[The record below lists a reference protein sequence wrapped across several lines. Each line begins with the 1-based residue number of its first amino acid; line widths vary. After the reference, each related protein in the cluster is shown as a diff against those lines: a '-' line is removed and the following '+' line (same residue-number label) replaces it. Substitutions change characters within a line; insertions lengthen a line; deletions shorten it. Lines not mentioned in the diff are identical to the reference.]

1 MKGVFIMSNLL
12 EAKIQLLNEGVKFK
26 SVVEGKPEIITDYL
40 PPYGDGLSVLPLELF
55 LISFGTCAGGVITP
69 MLKRMGK
76 QIQGLQII
84 IQGKR
89 REEHPLCF
97 EEIKLKISVDSV
109 DVTEEDLKKAV
120 KLAEEKF
127 CPVWAMIK
135 GNVIVTYELYA
146 NIVAF

>member
-1 MKGVFIMSNLL
+1 MSNLL
-12 EAKIQLLNEGVKFK
+12 EAKIKLLNEGVKFK

-55 LISFGTCAGGVITP
+55 LISFGTCVGGVITP
-69 MLKRMGK
+69 MLKKMGK
-76 QIQGLQII
+76 QVQDLQII

-97 EEIKLKISVDSV
+97 EEIKLIISVTSV
-109 DVTEEDLKKAV
+109 DATGDDLKKV
-120 KLAEEKF
+120 LKLAEEKI

-135 GNVIVTYELYA
+135 GNVIVTYELCVNTIA
-146 NIVAF
+146 S

>member
-1 MKGVFIMSNLL
+1 MSDFL

-55 LISFGTCAGGVITP
+55 LISFGTCAGGVISP
-69 MLKRMGK
+69 ILKNMGK
-76 QIQGLQII
+76 QVQDLQII
-84 IQGKR
+84 VQGKR
-89 REEHPLCF
+89 REKHPLCF
-97 EEIKLKISVDSV
+97 EEIKLIISVTSV

-120 KLAEEKF
+120 NLAEEKI

-135 GNVIVTYELYA
+135 GNVNVTYKLCVDIIA
-146 NIVAF
+146 

>member
-1 MKGVFIMSNLL
+1 MSNLL

-55 LISFGTCAGGVITP
+55 LISFGTCAGGVISP
-69 MLKRMGK
+69 MLKKMGK
-76 QIQGLQII
+76 QVRDLQIMV
-84 IQGKR
+84 QGKR

-97 EEIKLKISVDSV
+97 EEIKLIISVTSV
-109 DVTEEDLKKAV
+109 DATEEDLKKV
-120 KLAEEKF
+120 VNLAEGKF

-135 GNVIVTYELYA
+135 GNVNVTYELCVRR
-146 NIVAF
+146 I

>member
-1 MKGVFIMSNLL
+1 MKGVIIMSNLL
-12 EAKIQLLNEGVKFK
+12 KAKIQLLNEGVKFK

-69 MLKRMGK
+69 MLKKMGK
-76 QIQGLQII
+76 QVHDLQITV
-84 IQGKR
+84 QGKR

-97 EEIKLKISVDSV
+97 DEIKLIITVTSVDI
-109 DVTEEDLKKAV
+109 TEEDLKKV
-120 KLAEEKF
+120 LNLAEEKI

-135 GNVIVTYELYA
+135 GNVNVVYDLFVRKI
-146 NIVAF
+146 

>member
-1 MKGVFIMSNLL
+1 
-12 EAKIQLLNEGVKFK
+12 
-26 SVVEGKPEIITDYL
+26 
-40 PPYGDGLSVLPLELF
+40 
-55 LISFGTCAGGVITP
+55 
-69 MLKRMGK
+69 KRMGK

>member
-1 MKGVFIMSNLL
+1 MSNLL

-55 LISFGTCAGGVITP
+55 LISFGTCVGGVISP
-69 MLKRMGK
+69 MLKKMGK
-76 QIQGLQII
+76 QVSDLQITV
-84 IQGKR
+84 QGKR

-97 EEIKLKISVDSV
+97 EQIKFVITVTSA
-109 DVTEEDLKKAV
+109 DVTEEDLKKV
-120 KLAEEKF
+120 LTLAEEKI

-135 GNVIVTYELYA
+135 GNVNVTYEFCLK
-146 NIVAF
+146 

>member
-1 MKGVFIMSNLL
+1 MNNLL

-55 LISFGTCAGGVITP
+55 LISFGTCVGGVISP
-69 MLKRMGK
+69 MLKKMGK
-76 QIQGLQII
+76 QVSDLQII
-84 IQGKR
+84 VQGKR

-97 EEIKLKISVDSV
+97 KQIKFVITVTSA
-109 DVTEEDLKKAV
+109 DVTEEDLKKV
-120 KLAEEKF
+120 LILAEEKI

-135 GNVIVTYELYA
+135 GNVNVTYEFCLK
-146 NIVAF
+146 

>member
-1 MKGVFIMSNLL
+1 MGNYL
-12 EAKIQLLNEGVKFK
+12 EAKIQLLNDGVKFK

-69 MLKRMGK
+69 MLRKMGK
-76 QIQGLQII
+76 QVLNFGIVV
-84 IQGKR
+84 QGKR

-97 EEIKLKISVDSV
+97 EEIKLIISVTSPDI
-109 DVTEEDLKKAV
+109 TEEDVKKV
-120 KLAEEKF
+120 LVLAEEKI

-135 GNVIVTYELYA
+135 GNVLVTYE
-146 NIVAF
+146 ICVTKSPSDPC

>member
-1 MKGVFIMSNLL
+1 MSNLL
-12 EAKIQLLNEGVKFK
+12 KAKIQLLNEGVKFK

-69 MLKRMGK
+69 MLKKMGK
-76 QIQGLQII
+76 QVHDLQITV
-84 IQGKR
+84 QGKR

-97 EEIKLKISVDSV
+97 DEIKLIITVTSVDI
-109 DVTEEDLKKAV
+109 TEEDLKKV
-120 KLAEEKF
+120 LNLAEEKI

-135 GNVIVTYELYA
+135 GNVNVVYDLFVRKI
-146 NIVAF
+146 

>member
-1 MKGVFIMSNLL
+1 MSNFL

-26 SVVEGKPEIITDYL
+26 STVEGKPEIITDYL

-69 MLKRMGK
+69 VLRKMGK
-76 QIQGLQII
+76 QVQDFQMT

-97 EEIKLKISVDSV
+97 EEIKLIISVTSI

-120 KLAEEKF
+120 KIAEEKI

-135 GNVIVTYELYA
+135 GNVIVTYELCVNA
-146 NIVAF
+146 IDRIQ